1 MRCTCGVYSLSDI
14 NSRMAVP
21 MPPFRMPSSMVM
33 MRENELGTLETG
45 KLADI
50 IIAQGNP
57 LEDLWLV
64 SKADNIKI
72 VMQDGKIKKNMMK
85 GICCV

>member
-1 MRCTCGVYSLSDI
+1 MAETIGMTPMETIVSATKTG
-14 NSRMAVP
+14 SRL
-21 MPPFRMPSSMVM
+21 M

-57 LEDLWLV
+57 LEDIWLV
-64 SKADNIKI
+64 SKADNIKV

>member
-1 MRCTCGVYSLSDI
+1 MVPYTSLKMLMSVVLLTPARVERS
-14 NSRMAVP
+14 SRL
-21 MPPFRMPSSMVM
+21 M

-57 LEDLWLV
+57 LEDIWLV
-64 SKADNIKI
+64 SKADNIKV